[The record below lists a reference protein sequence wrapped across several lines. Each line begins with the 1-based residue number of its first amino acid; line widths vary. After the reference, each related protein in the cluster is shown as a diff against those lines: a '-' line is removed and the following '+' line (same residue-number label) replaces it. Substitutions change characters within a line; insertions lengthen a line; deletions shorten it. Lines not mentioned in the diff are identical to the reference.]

1 MIEIPALLSREE
13 VGRCRDALARAEWHD
28 GRGTA
33 GPVAAEVKQNLQL
46 ADHDPIG
53 REIGGAIL
61 DRLAI
66 NPKFMAA
73 ALPVKILPPRFNKYT
88 GAGAYGAHIDS
99 AVFSV
104 PGTPVRIRG
113 DLSATLFLSEPEDYE
128 GGDLVIQGEFSAQCV
143 KLPAGH
149 MILYPANRLHEV
161 TPVMRGERLAAFF
174 WIQSLVR
181 EASRRALLLD
191 LDETIQSLTLKGQ
204 AGNEV
209 LRAEILRLTGL
220 YHNLL
225 REWSET

>member
-1 MIEIPALLSREE
+1 MIEIPALLSCEE
-13 VGRCRDALARAEWHD
+13 ARRCRDALAKAQWHD

-33 GPVAAEVKQNLQL
+33 GHIAAEVKQNLQL

-53 REIGGAIL
+53 HEIGGAIL

-88 GAGAYGAHIDS
+88 GAGTYGAHIDS

-113 DLSATLFLSEPEDYE
+113 DLSATLFLSEPDDYE
-128 GGDLVIQGEFSAQCV
+128 GGELVIRGEFATHRV

-149 MILYPANRLHEV
+149 MILYPANTVHEV
-161 TPVMRGERLAAFF
+161 TPVTRGERLAAFF

-181 EASRRALLLD
+181 EASRRALLLE
-191 LDETIQSLTLKGQ
+191 LDETIQSLTSKGQ
-204 AGNEV
+204 ARE
-209 LRAEILRLTGL
+209 EILRLTGL